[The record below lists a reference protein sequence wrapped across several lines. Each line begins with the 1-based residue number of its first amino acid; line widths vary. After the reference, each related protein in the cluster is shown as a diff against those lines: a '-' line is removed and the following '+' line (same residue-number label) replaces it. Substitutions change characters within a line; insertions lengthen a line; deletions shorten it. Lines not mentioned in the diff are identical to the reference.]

1 MAQYKVQAP
10 DGKVITLEGPEGA
23 SQDEIIAKAQE
34 LYQVAPQQ
42 TAPAEQP
49 PGVLEQMFGAG
60 SPIAR
65 FAKGAIVDPVLG
77 FNQLV
82 GETGILGERVKQEAR
97 GNIRQVEQAVQ
108 EGRQRLGSEG
118 FDPYQLAGAVVSPI
132 NRLAPTSAASSALG
146 RVGQGAA
153 TGALFGGLQPV
164 TDVDNYIEEKIK
176 QIGIGTAFG
185 GLLSGGIES
194 TAKVSKVLKD
204 VFQPVT
210 QEGRTKALREYI
222 TKLTGDKKDE
232 IVQALRQSDEL
243 VTGARPTAAEAVADI
258 PEATALAAYQQNLAT
273 APARGIS
280 AQFAGRE
287 AEQEAARLA
296 ALRSVGGDEAA
307 LAAAQAQRNAT
318 TAPLREDALAQANI
332 AGQLMPRLEDEIAA
346 RFASKGKALQ
356 VGGRLETE
364 ASQQQQLA
372 RNFFP
377 VPGFPRVSPELSQNF
392 DRVLGNIE
400 GAVTS
405 KNVAAQRQAE
415 ANFKKLQ
422 LESIAQNGFYPL
434 RTTPIIEKIDSVLTT
449 PGIRASDLAQQTLSA
464 VREKLAG
471 LSNERGVIDS
481 RDLYTVR
488 KEIGNTIKSLS
499 RETGNFDD
507 KLVSRLDTNIKSYID
522 NAIESAG
529 GTDWKKYLQ
538 TYEQASKKINQMEIG
553 QALEQKLQTSLGD
566 KQRAGVFATAVENAA
581 QTIKKSTGQARFK
594 KLDEVLEP
602 KQIATINRVLADVQ
616 RKAKAEA
623 LATKSRVAGAE
634 TAELPNLLNRAA
646 LLTNTVLKAIK
657 KDATEDINKMAAE
670 MMLDPRKLV
679 AFIEGVPAKQADTVV
694 TAFMSRLSDDVRE
707 AFRQTVTTQGLVRG
721 GTEALTT
728 QEEM

>member
-1 MAQYKVQAP
+1 MAQYKVKAP
-10 DGKVITLEGPEGA
+10 DGNVITLEGPEGA

-34 LYQVAPQQ
+34 LYKAAPQQ
-42 TAPAEQP
+42 PAPAQSQQP
-49 PGVLEQMFGAG
+49 VGVLEQMFGAG

-108 EGRQRLGSEG
+108 EGRRRIGSEG

-132 NRLAPTSAASSALG
+132 NRLTPTAAAPTALG

-164 TDVDNYIEEKIK
+164 TDVDNYIEEKMK

-194 TAKVSKVLKD
+194 ASKVSKVLKD

-210 QEGRTKALREYI
+210 QEGRTVALREYI
-222 TKLTGDKKDE
+222 SKLTGDKKQE

-273 APARGIS
+273 SPARGIS
-280 AQFAGRE
+280 ARFAGRE
-287 AEQEAARLA
+287 AEQEAARIA
-296 ALRSVGGDEAA
+296 ALRSVGGDEAS
-307 LAAAQAQRNAT
+307 LAAAQAQRTAS
-318 TAPLREDALAQANI
+318 TAPLREEALAQSNI
-332 AGQLMPRLEDEIAA
+332 AGQMMPRLEDEIAS
-346 RFASKGKALQ
+346 RFASKGRALQ

-364 ASQQQQLA
+364 AAQQQQ
-372 RNFFP
+372 F
-377 VPGFPRVSPELSQNF
+377 QNF
-392 DRVLGNIE
+392 DRVLGNLE
-400 GAVTS
+400 GAATA

-415 ANFKKLQ
+415 ASFKKLQ

-434 RTTPIIEKIDSVLTT
+434 RTSPIIEKIDSVLTT
-449 PGIRASDLAQQTLSA
+449 PGIRASDLAQQTLSS

-471 LSNERGVIDS
+471 LSDTRGVIDS

-488 KEIGNTIKSLS
+488 KEIGNTIKTLS

-507 KLVSRLDTNIKSYID
+507 KLVARLDTNLKSYID

-538 TYEQASKKINQMEIG
+538 TYEQASTKINQMEIG

-594 KLDEVLEP
+594 KLEDVLEP
-602 KQIATINRVLADVQ
+602 KQIAIVNRVLADVQ

-623 LATKSRVAGAE
+623 LATKSRVIGAE
-634 TAELPNLLNRAA
+634 TTELPNLLNRAA
-646 LLTNTVLKAIK
+646 LLTNTVLKAVK
-657 KDATEDINKMAAE
+657 KDATEEINKMAAE
-670 MMLDPRKLV
+670 MMLDPRKLA
-679 AFIEGVPAKQADTVV
+679 AFIEGVPAKQSETIV
-694 TAFMSRLSDDVRE
+694 TAFMSRLTDDMRE
-707 AFRQTVTTQGLVRG
+707 AFRQAVTTQGLVRG

-728 QEEM
+728 PEEM

>member
-1 MAQYKVQAP
+1 MATYSEVMEALRAADAAGNTEDAQRLAQ
-10 DGKVITLEGPEGA
+10 
-23 SQDEIIAKAQE
+23 IAQSLGSSKQ
-34 LYQVAPQQ
+34 
-42 TAPAEQP
+42 EQP
-49 PGVLEQMFGAG
+49 VGTLEQMFGAG

-108 EGRQRLGSEG
+108 EGRRRIGSEG

-132 NRLAPTSAASSALG
+132 NRLAPTAASPTALG

-194 TAKVSKVLKD
+194 TTKVSKVLKD

-210 QEGRTKALREYI
+210 EAGRTKALREYI
-222 TKLTGDKKDE
+222 NKLTGDKKQE

-287 AEQEAARLA
+287 AEQEAARIA
-296 ALRSVGGDEAA
+296 ALRTVGGDEAA
-307 LAAAQAQRNAT
+307 LAAAQAQRTAV
-318 TAPLREDALAQANI
+318 TAPMREDALGQANI
-332 AGQLMPRLEDEIAA
+332 AGQLVPRLEDEIASK
-346 RFASKGKALQ
+346 FVSKGKALQ
-356 VGGRLETE
+356 VAGQLDTQ
-364 ASQQQQLA
+364 AAQQQQRA
-372 RNFFP
+372 
-377 VPGFPRVSPELSQNF
+377 F
-392 DRVLGNIE
+392 DTVLGNIE
-400 GAVTS
+400 GAVTA
-405 KNVAAQRQAE
+405 KNIAAQRQAE
-415 ANFKKLQ
+415 GNFKKLQ

-434 RTTPIIEKIDSVLTT
+434 RTSPIIEKIDSVLTT
-449 PGIRASDLAQQTLSA
+449 PGIRASDLAQQTLSS
-464 VREKLAG
+464 VRDKLAG
-471 LSNERGVIDS
+471 LSDTRGVIDS

-488 KEIGNTIKSLS
+488 KEIGNTIKTLS

-507 KLVSRLDTNIKSYID
+507 KLVARLDTNLKSYID

-594 KLDEVLEP
+594 KLEDVLEP
-602 KQIATINRVLADVQ
+602 KQINTINRVLADVQ

-623 LATKSRVAGAE
+623 LATKSRVIGAE

-646 LLTNTVLKAIK
+646 LLTNTVLKAVK

-670 MMLDPRKLV
+670 MMLDPRKLA
-679 AFIEGVPAKQADTVV
+679 AFIEGVPAKQSETIV
-694 TAFMSRLSDDVRE
+694 TAFMSRLTDDMRE
-707 AFRQTVTTQGLVRG
+707 AFRQAVTTQGLIRG

-728 QEEM
+728 LEEM

>member
-1 MAQYKVQAP
+1 MATYSEVMEALRAADAAGNTADAQRLAQ
-10 DGKVITLEGPEGA
+10 
-23 SQDEIIAKAQE
+23 IAQSMSSSKQ
-34 LYQVAPQQ
+34 
-42 TAPAEQP
+42 EQP
-49 PGVLEQMFGAG
+49 VGTLEQMFGAG

-108 EGRQRLGSEG
+108 EGRRRIGSEG

-132 NRLAPTSAASSALG
+132 NRLTPTAAAPTALG

-164 TDVDNYIEEKIK
+164 TDVDNYIEEKMQ
-176 QIGIGTAFG
+176 QIGIGAAFG

-194 TAKVSKVLKD
+194 ASKVSKVLKD

-210 QEGRTKALREYI
+210 EAGRTKALREYI
-222 TKLTGDKKDE
+222 NKLTGDKKQE

-273 APARGIS
+273 SPARGIS
-280 AQFAGRE
+280 ARFAGRE
-287 AEQEAARLA
+287 AEQEAARVA

-307 LAAAQAQRNAT
+307 LAAAQAQRTAAT
-318 TAPLREDALAQANI
+318 TPLREEALAQSNI
-332 AGQLMPRLEDEIAA
+332 AGQMMPRLEDEIAS
-346 RFASKGKALQ
+346 RFASKGRALQ

-364 ASQQQQLA
+364 AAQQQQL
-372 RNFFP
+372 
-377 VPGFPRVSPELSQNF
+377 QNF

-400 GAVTS
+400 GAATA

-415 ANFKKLQ
+415 ASFKKMQ

-434 RTTPIIEKIDSVLTT
+434 RTSPIIEKIDSVLTT
-449 PGIRASDLAQQTLSA
+449 PGIRASDLAQQSLST

-471 LSNERGVIDS
+471 LSDARGVIDS

-488 KEIGNTIKSLS
+488 KEIGNTIKTLS

-507 KLVSRLDTNIKSYID
+507 KLVARLDTNLKSYID

-594 KLDEVLEP
+594 KLEDVLEP
-602 KQIATINRVLADVQ
+602 KQIAVVNRVLADVQ

-623 LATKSRVAGAE
+623 LATKSRVIGAE

-646 LLTNTVLKAIK
+646 LLTNTVLKAVK

-670 MMLDPRKLV
+670 MMLDPRKLA
-679 AFIEGVPAKQADTVV
+679 AFIEGVPAKQSETIV
-694 TAFMSRLSDDVRE
+694 TAFMSRLTDDMRE
-707 AFRQTVTTQGLVRG
+707 AFRQAVTTQGLIRG

-728 QEEM
+728 PEEM

>member
-1 MAQYKVQAP
+1 MATYSEVMEALRAADAAGNTADAQRLAQ
-10 DGKVITLEGPEGA
+10 
-23 SQDEIIAKAQE
+23 IAQSMSSSKQ
-34 LYQVAPQQ
+34 
-42 TAPAEQP
+42 EQP
-49 PGVLEQMFGAG
+49 VGTLEQMFGAG

-65 FAKGAIVDPVLG
+65 FAKGAIVDPILG

-108 EGRQRLGSEG
+108 EGRRRVGSEG

-132 NRLAPTSAASSALG
+132 NLLTPAAAAPTALG

-210 QEGRTKALREYI
+210 EAGRTKALREYI
-222 TKLTGDKKDE
+222 NKLTGDKKQE

-243 VTGARPTAAEAVADI
+243 VTGARPTVAEAVSDI

-280 AQFAGRE
+280 ARFAARE
-287 AEQEAARLA
+287 AEQEAARIA

-307 LAAAQAQRNAT
+307 LAAAQAQRAAIT
-318 TAPLREDALAQANI
+318 TPMREEALGQANI
-332 AGQLMPRLEDEIAA
+332 AGQLVPRLEDEIASK
-346 RFASKGKALQ
+346 FASKGRALQ

-364 ASQQQQLA
+364 AAQQQQL
-372 RNFFP
+372 
-377 VPGFPRVSPELSQNF
+377 QNF
-392 DRVLGNIE
+392 NRVLGNIE
-400 GAVTS
+400 GAVTA

-415 ANFKKLQ
+415 ASFKKLQ

-434 RTTPIIEKIDSVLTT
+434 RTAPIIEKIDSVLTT
-449 PGIRASDLAQQTLSA
+449 PGIRASDLAQQSLST

-471 LSNERGVIDS
+471 LSDARGVIDS

-488 KEIGNTIKSLS
+488 KEIGNTIKTLS

-507 KLVSRLDTNIKSYID
+507 KLVARLDTNLKSYID

-594 KLDEVLEP
+594 KLEDVLEP
-602 KQIATINRVLADVQ
+602 KQIAVVNRVLADVQ

-623 LATKSRVAGAE
+623 LATKSRVIGAE

-646 LLTNTVLKAIK
+646 LLTNTVLKAVK

-670 MMLDPRKLV
+670 MMLDPRKLA
-679 AFIEGVPAKQADTVV
+679 AFIDGVPAKQADTIV
-694 TAFMSRLSDDVRE
+694 TAFMSRLTDDMRE
-707 AFRQTVTTQGLVRG
+707 AFRQAVTTQGLIRG

-728 QEEM
+728 SEEM

>member
-1 MAQYKVQAP
+1 MATYSEVMEALRAADAAGNTEDAQRLAQ
-10 DGKVITLEGPEGA
+10 
-23 SQDEIIAKAQE
+23 IAQSLSSTKQ
-34 LYQVAPQQ
+34 
-42 TAPAEQP
+42 EQP
-49 PGVLEQMFGAG
+49 VGTLEQMFGAG

-65 FAKGAIVDPVLG
+65 FAKGAIVDPILG

-97 GNIRQVEQAVQ
+97 GNIKQVEQAVQ
-108 EGRQRLGSEG
+108 EGRRRVGSEG

-132 NRLAPTSAASSALG
+132 NKLAPTAAAPTALG

-210 QEGRTKALREYI
+210 EAGRTKALRQYI
-222 TKLTGDKKDE
+222 DKLTGDKKQE

-243 VTGARPTAAEAVADI
+243 VTGARPTVAEAVSDI

-273 APARGIS
+273 SPARGIS
-280 AQFAGRE
+280 ARFSARE
-287 AEQEAARLA
+287 AEQEAARIA
-296 ALRSVGGDEAA
+296 ALRTVGGDEAA
-307 LAAAQAQRNAT
+307 LAAAQAQRAAVT
-318 TAPLREDALAQANI
+318 TPMREDALGQANI
-332 AGQLMPRLEDEIAA
+332 AGQLVPKLEDEIAA
-346 RFASKGKALQ
+346 KFASKGKALQ
-356 VGGRLETE
+356 VAGQLDTQ
-364 ASQQQQLA
+364 AAQQQQRA
-372 RNFFP
+372 
-377 VPGFPRVSPELSQNF
+377 F
-392 DRVLGNIE
+392 DTVLGNIE
-400 GAVTS
+400 GAALA
-405 KNVAAQRQAE
+405 KNTAAQRQAE
-415 ANFKKLQ
+415 ASFKKLQ
-422 LESIAQNGFYPL
+422 LDSIAQNGFYPL
-434 RTTPIIEKIDSVLTT
+434 RTSPIIEKIDSVLTT
-449 PGIRASDLAQQTLSA
+449 PGIRASDLAQQSLSA

-471 LSNERGVIDS
+471 LSDARGVIDS

-488 KEIGNTIKSLS
+488 KELGNTIKTLS

-507 KLVSRLDTNIKSYID
+507 KLVARLDTNLKSYID

-529 GTDWKKYLQ
+529 GTDWKKYLK
-538 TYEQASKKINQMEIG
+538 TYEQASNKINQMEIG

-594 KLDEVLEP
+594 KLEDVLEP
-602 KQIATINRVLADVQ
+602 KQISTINRVLADVQ

-623 LATKSRVAGAE
+623 LATKSRVIGAE

-646 LLTNTVLKAIK
+646 LLTNTVLKAVK

-670 MMLDPRKLV
+670 MMLDPRKLA

-694 TAFMSRLSDDVRE
+694 TAFMSRLTDDMRE
-707 AFRQTVTTQGLVRG
+707 AFRQAVTTQGIVRG

-728 QEEM
+728 SEEQ

>member
-1 MAQYKVQAP
+1 MATYSEVMQALRAA
-10 DGKVITLEGPEGA
+10 DAAGNTEDAQRLA
-23 SQDEIIAKAQE
+23 QIAQSMSSTKQ
-34 LYQVAPQQ
+34 
-42 TAPAEQP
+42 EQP
-49 PGVLEQMFGAG
+49 VGTLEQMFGVG

-65 FAKGAIVDPVLG
+65 FAKGAIVDPILG

-108 EGRQRLGSEG
+108 EGRRRIGSEG

-132 NRLAPTSAASSALG
+132 NRLTPTAAAPTALG

-164 TDVDNYIEEKIK
+164 TDVDNYIEEKMK

-194 TAKVSKVLKD
+194 ASKVSKVLKD

-210 QEGRTKALREYI
+210 QEGRTTALREYI

-273 APARGIS
+273 APVRGIS
-280 AQFAGRE
+280 ARFAGRE
-287 AEQEAARLA
+287 AEQEAARIA
-296 ALRSVGGDEAA
+296 ALRTVGGDEAA
-307 LAAAQAQRNAT
+307 LTAAQTQRTAV
-318 TAPLREDALAQANI
+318 TAPMREDALGQANI
-332 AGQLMPRLEDEIAA
+332 AGQLVPRLEDEIASK
-346 RFASKGKALQ
+346 FVSKGKALQ
-356 VGGRLETE
+356 VAGQLDTQ
-364 ASQQQQLA
+364 AAQQQQRA
-372 RNFFP
+372 
-377 VPGFPRVSPELSQNF
+377 F
-392 DRVLGNIE
+392 DTVLGNIE
-400 GAVTS
+400 GAVTA
-405 KNVAAQRQAE
+405 KNIAAQRQAE
-415 ANFKKLQ
+415 GNFKKLQ

-434 RTTPIIEKIDSVLTT
+434 RTSPIIEKIDSVLTT
-449 PGIRASDLAQQTLSA
+449 PGIRASDLAQQTLSS

-471 LSNERGVIDS
+471 LSDTRGVIDS

-488 KEIGNTIKSLS
+488 KEIGNTIKTLS

-507 KLVSRLDTNIKSYID
+507 KLVARLDTNLKSYID

-538 TYEQASKKINQMEIG
+538 TYEQASTKINQMEIG

-594 KLDEVLEP
+594 KLEDVLEP
-602 KQIATINRVLADVQ
+602 KQIAIVNRVLADVQ

-623 LATKSRVAGAE
+623 LATKSRVIGAE

-646 LLTNTVLKAIK
+646 LLTNTVLKAVK
-657 KDATEDINKMAAE
+657 KDATEEINKMAAE
-670 MMLDPRKLV
+670 MMLDPRKLA
-679 AFIEGVPAKQADTVV
+679 AFIEGVPAKQSETIV
-694 TAFMSRLSDDVRE
+694 TAFMSRLTDDMRE
-707 AFRQTVTTQGLVRG
+707 AFRQAVTTQGLIRG

-728 QEEM
+728 PEEM

>member
-1 MAQYKVQAP
+1 MAQYKVKAP

-34 LYQVAPQQ
+34 LYQAAPQQ
-42 TAPAEQP
+42 STPAQSQQP
-49 PGVLEQMFGAG
+49 VGTLEQMFGAG

-65 FAKGAIVDPVLG
+65 FAKGAIVDPILG

-108 EGRQRLGSEG
+108 EGRSRIGSEG

-132 NRLAPTSAASSALG
+132 NLLTPTAVAPTALG

-164 TDVDNYIEEKIK
+164 TDVDNYIEEKMK
-176 QIGIGTAFG
+176 QIGIGAAFG

-194 TAKVSKVLKD
+194 ASKVSKVLKD

-210 QEGRTKALREYI
+210 QEGRTTALREYI

-232 IVQALRQSDEL
+232 IVKALRQSDEL
-243 VTGARPTAAEAVADI
+243 VSGARPTAAEAVADI

-280 AQFAGRE
+280 ARFAGRE

-296 ALRSVGGDEAA
+296 ALRTVGGDEAA
-307 LAAAQAQRNAT
+307 LTAAQAQRTAV
-318 TAPLREDALAQANI
+318 TAPMREEALGQANI
-332 AGQLMPRLEDEIAA
+332 AGQLVPRLEDEIASK
-346 RFASKGKALQ
+346 FVSKGKALQ
-356 VGGRLETE
+356 VAGQLDTQ
-364 ASQQQQLA
+364 AAQQQQRA
-372 RNFFP
+372 
-377 VPGFPRVSPELSQNF
+377 F
-392 DRVLGNIE
+392 DTVLGNIE
-400 GAVTS
+400 GAVTA
-405 KNVAAQRQAE
+405 KNIAAQRQAE

-422 LESIAQNGFYPL
+422 LDSIAQNGFYPL

-449 PGIRASDLAQQTLSA
+449 PGIRASDLAQQSLSS

-471 LSNERGVIDS
+471 LSDARGVIDS

-488 KEIGNTIKSLS
+488 KELGNTIKTLS

-507 KLVSRLDTNIKSYID
+507 KLVSRLDTNLKSYID

-594 KLDEVLEP
+594 KLEDVLEP
-602 KQIATINRVLADVQ
+602 KQIAIVNRVLADVQ

-623 LATKSRVAGAE
+623 LATKSRVIGAE

-646 LLTNTVLKAIK
+646 LLTNTVLKAVK

-670 MMLDPRKLV
+670 MMLDPRKLA
-679 AFIEGVPAKQADTVV
+679 AFIEGVPAKQSETIV
-694 TAFMSRLSDDVRE
+694 TAFMSRLTDDMRE
-707 AFRQTVTTQGLVRG
+707 AFRQAVTTQGLVRG

>member
-1 MAQYKVQAP
+1 MATYEQVMQALRAA
-10 DGKVITLEGPEGA
+10 DAAGNTEDAQRLA
-23 SQDEIIAKAQE
+23 QIAQSLTAQPK
-34 LYQVAPQQ
+34 QPAAQQ
-42 TAPAEQP
+42 EQA

-108 EGRQRLGSEG
+108 EGRRRVGSEG

-132 NRLAPTSAASSALG
+132 NRLAPTAAAPTALG

-194 TAKVSKVLKD
+194 ASKVSKVLKD

-222 TKLTGDKKDE
+222 KKLTGDKKDE
-232 IVQALRQSDEL
+232 IVKALRQSDEL
-243 VTGARPTAAEAVADI
+243 VTGARPTAAEAIADI

-273 APARGIS
+273 SPARGIS
-280 AQFAGRE
+280 ARFAGRE
-287 AEQEAARLA
+287 AEQEAARIA
-296 ALRSVGGDEAA
+296 ALRTVGGDEAA
-307 LAAAQAQRNAT
+307 LAAAQAQRTAV
-318 TAPLREDALAQANI
+318 TAPMREDALGQANI
-332 AGQLMPRLEDEIAA
+332 AGQLVPRLEDEIASK
-346 RFASKGKALQ
+346 FASKGKALQ
-356 VGGRLETE
+356 VAGQLDTQ
-364 ASQQQQLA
+364 AAQQQQRA
-372 RNFFP
+372 FNT
-377 VPGFPRVSPELSQNF
+377 
-392 DRVLGNIE
+392 VLGNIE
-400 GAVTS
+400 GAVTA
-405 KNVAAQRQAE
+405 KNIAAQRQAE
-415 ANFKKLQ
+415 GNFKKLQ

-434 RTTPIIEKIDSVLTT
+434 RTSPIIEKIDSVLTT

-464 VREKLAG
+464 VRDKLAG
-471 LSNERGVIDS
+471 LSDTRGVIDS

-488 KEIGNTIKSLS
+488 KEIGNTIKTLS

-507 KLVSRLDTNIKSYID
+507 KLVARLDTNLKSYID

-566 KQRAGVFATAVENAA
+566 KQRAGVFATAVESAA

-594 KLDEVLEP
+594 KLEDVLEP
-602 KQIATINRVLADVQ
+602 KQISIINRVLADVQ

-623 LATKSRVAGAE
+623 LATKSRVVGAE

-646 LLTNTVLKAIK
+646 LITNTVLKAVK
-657 KDATEDINKMAAE
+657 KDATEEINKMAAE
-670 MMLDPRKLV
+670 MMLDPRKLA
-679 AFIEGVPAKQADTVV
+679 AFIEGVPAKQSETVV
-694 TAFMSRLSDDVRE
+694 TAFMSRLTDDMRE
-707 AFRQTVTTQGLVRG
+707 AFRQAVTTQGLVRG
-721 GTEALTT
+721 GTEALTNP
-728 QEEM
+728 EEM

>member
-1 MAQYKVQAP
+1 MATYSEVMQALRAA
-10 DGKVITLEGPEGA
+10 DAAGNTEDAQRLA
-23 SQDEIIAKAQE
+23 QIAQSMGSAKQ
-34 LYQVAPQQ
+34 
-42 TAPAEQP
+42 EQP
-49 PGVLEQMFGAG
+49 VGTLEQMFGAG

-65 FAKGAIVDPVLG
+65 FAKGAIVDPILG

-97 GNIRQVEQAVQ
+97 GNIRQYEKMTQ
-108 EGRQRLGSEG
+108 EGRQRVGSEG
-118 FDPYQLAGAVVSPI
+118 FDPYQLAGAVVSPV
-132 NRLAPTSAASSALG
+132 NKLVPAAAAPTALG
-146 RVGQGAA
+146 RVGQGAT

-210 QEGRTKALREYI
+210 EAGRTKALREYI
-222 TKLTGDKKDE
+222 NKLTGDKKQE

-243 VTGARPTAAEAVADI
+243 VAGARPTVAEAVSDI

-280 AQFAGRE
+280 ARFSARE

-296 ALRSVGGDEAA
+296 ALRTVGGDEAA
-307 LAAAQAQRNAT
+307 LAAAQAQRTAV
-318 TAPLREDALAQANI
+318 TAPMREEALGQANI
-332 AGQLMPRLEDEIAA
+332 AGQLVPRLEDEIASK
-346 RFASKGKALQ
+346 FASKGKALRT
-356 VGGRLETE
+356 GGVLETE
-364 ASQQQQLA
+364 AAQQQQLA

-377 VPGFPRVSPELSQNF
+377 VPGYPRVSPELSDNF

-405 KNVAAQRQAE
+405 KNIAAQRQAE

-422 LESIAQNGFYPL
+422 LDSIAQNGFYPL
-434 RTTPIIEKIDSVLTT
+434 RTSPIIEKIDSVLTT
-449 PGIRASDLAQQTLSA
+449 PGIRASDLAQQSLSA
-464 VREKLAG
+464 VREKLAS
-471 LSNERGVIDS
+471 LSDARGVIDS

-488 KEIGNTIKSLS
+488 KELGNTIKTLS

-507 KLVSRLDTNIKSYID
+507 KLVARLDTNLKSYID

-529 GTDWKKYLQ
+529 GTDWKKYLR
-538 TYEQASKKINQMEIG
+538 TYEQASTKINQMEIG

-594 KLDEVLEP
+594 KLEDVLEP
-602 KQIATINRVLADVQ
+602 AQMSIINRVLADVQ

-623 LATKSRVAGAE
+623 LATKSRVIGAE

-646 LLTNTVLKAIK
+646 LLTNTVLKAVK

-670 MMLDPRKLV
+670 MMLDPRKLA
-679 AFIEGVPAKQADTVV
+679 AFIEGVPAKQADTIV
-694 TAFMSRLSDDVRE
+694 TAFMSRLTDDMRE
-707 AFRQTVTTQGLVRG
+707 AFRQAVTTQGLVRG

-728 QEEM
+728 PEEM

>member
-1 MAQYKVQAP
+1 MATYSEVMQALRAA
-10 DGKVITLEGPEGA
+10 DAAGNTADAQRLA
-23 SQDEIIAKAQE
+23 RIAQS
-34 LYQVAPQQ
+34 LSTQQ
-42 TAPAEQP
+42 QAAPAQSQEP
-49 PGVLEQMFGAG
+49 VGVLEQMFGAG

-65 FAKGAIVDPVLG
+65 VAKGAIVDPVLG

-97 GNIRQVEQAVQ
+97 GNVRQVEQAVQ
-108 EGRQRLGSEG
+108 EGRRRIGSEG

-132 NRLAPTSAASSALG
+132 NRLTPTATAPTALG

-164 TDVDNYIEEKIK
+164 TNVDNYIEEKMQ
-176 QIGIGTAFG
+176 QIGIGAAFG

-194 TAKVSKVLKD
+194 ASKVSKVLKD

-222 TKLTGDKKDE
+222 SKLTGDKKDE

-273 APARGIS
+273 SPARGIS
-280 AQFAGRE
+280 ARFAGRE
-287 AEQEAARLA
+287 AEQEAARVA
-296 ALRSVGGDEAA
+296 ALRSVGGDEAS
-307 LAAAQAQRNAT
+307 LLAAQAQRTAA
-318 TAPLREDALAQANI
+318 TAPLREEALTQSNI
-332 AGQLMPRLEDEIAA
+332 AGQMIPRLEDEIAS
-346 RFASKGKALQ
+346 RFASKGRALQ

-377 VPGFPRVSPELSQNF
+377 VSGFPRVSPELSQNF

-405 KNVAAQRQAE
+405 KNIAAQRQAE
-415 ANFKKLQ
+415 ASFKKLQ
-422 LESIAQNGFYPL
+422 LDSIAQSGFYPL
-434 RTTPIIEKIDSVLTT
+434 RTAPIIDKIDSVLTT

-464 VREKLAG
+464 VRQKLAG
-471 LSNERGVIDS
+471 LSDTRGVIDS

-488 KEIGNTIKSLS
+488 KEIGNTIKTLS

-507 KLVSRLDTNIKSYID
+507 KLVARLDTNLKSYID

-529 GTDWKKYLQ
+529 GTDWKRYLQ

-581 QTIKKSTGQARFK
+581 QTIKRSTGQARFK

-602 KQIATINRVLADVQ
+602 KQIATVNRVLADVQ

-623 LATKSRVAGAE
+623 LATKSRVVGAE

-646 LLTNTVLKAIK
+646 LLTNTVLKAVK
-657 KDATEDINKMAAE
+657 KDATEEINKMAAE
-670 MMLDPRKLV
+670 MMLDPRKLA
-679 AFIEGVPAKQADTVV
+679 AFIEGVPAKQAETVV

-707 AFRQTVTTQGLVRG
+707 AFRQTVNTQGLIRG
-721 GTEALTT
+721 GTEAITAP
-728 QEEM
+728 EEM

>member
-1 MAQYKVQAP
+1 LVYRSVRNKMAQYKVKAP
-10 DGKVITLEGPEGA
+10 DGKVITLEGPAGA
-23 SQDEIIAKAQE
+23 SQEEIIAKAQE

-42 TAPAEQP
+42 TAAAEQP

-82 GETGILGERVKQEAR
+82 GETGVLGERVKQEAR

-108 EGRQRLGSEG
+108 EGRRRIGSEG

-132 NRLAPTSAASSALG
+132 NRLTPTAAAPTALG

-164 TDVDNYIEEKIK
+164 TDVDNYIEEKMQ
-176 QIGIGTAFG
+176 QIGIGAAFG

-194 TAKVSKVLKD
+194 ASKVSKVLKD

-222 TKLTGDKKDE
+222 NKLTGDKKDE

-280 AQFAGRE
+280 ARFAGRE
-287 AEQEAARLA
+287 AEQEAARIA
-296 ALRSVGGDEAA
+296 ALRTVGGDEAA
-307 LAAAQAQRNAT
+307 LAAAQAQRTAV
-318 TAPLREDALAQANI
+318 TAPMREEALAQSNI
-332 AGQLMPRLEDEIAA
+332 AGQMMPRLEDEIAS
-346 RFASKGKALQ
+346 RFASKGRALQ

-364 ASQQQQLA
+364 AAQQQQL
-372 RNFFP
+372 
-377 VPGFPRVSPELSQNF
+377 QNF
-392 DRVLGNIE
+392 DRVLGNLE
-400 GAVTS
+400 GAATA
-405 KNVAAQRQAE
+405 KNVATQRQAE
-415 ANFKKLQ
+415 ASFKKLQ

-434 RTTPIIEKIDSVLTT
+434 RTSPIIEKIDSVLTT
-449 PGIRASDLAQQTLSA
+449 PGIRASDLAQQTLSS

-471 LSNERGVIDS
+471 LSDTRGVIDS

-488 KEIGNTIKSLS
+488 KEIGNTIKTLS

-507 KLVSRLDTNIKSYID
+507 KLVARLDTNLKSYID

-529 GTDWKKYLQ
+529 GTDWKKYLK
-538 TYEQASKKINQMEIG
+538 TYEQASTKINQMEIG

-594 KLDEVLEP
+594 KLEDVLEP
-602 KQIATINRVLADVQ
+602 KQIAIVNRVLADVQ

-623 LATKSRVAGAE
+623 LATKSRVIGAE

-646 LLTNTVLKAIK
+646 LLTNTVLKAVK
-657 KDATEDINKMAAE
+657 KDATEEINKMAAE
-670 MMLDPRKLV
+670 MMLDPRKLA
-679 AFIEGVPAKQADTVV
+679 AFIEGVPAKQSETIV
-694 TAFMSRLSDDVRE
+694 TAFMSRLTDDMRE
-707 AFRQTVTTQGLVRG
+707 AFRQAVTTQGLIRG

-728 QEEM
+728 PEEM

>member
-1 MAQYKVQAP
+1 MAQYKVKAP
-10 DGKVITLEGPEGA
+10 DGKVITLEGPAGA
-23 SQDEIIAKAQE
+23 SQEEIIAKAQE

-42 TAPAEQP
+42 TAAAEQP

-82 GETGILGERVKQEAR
+82 GETGVLGERVKQEAR

-108 EGRQRLGSEG
+108 EGRRRIGSEG

-132 NRLAPTSAASSALG
+132 NRLTPTAAAPTALG

-164 TDVDNYIEEKIK
+164 TDVDNYIEEKMQ
-176 QIGIGTAFG
+176 QIGIGAAFG

-194 TAKVSKVLKD
+194 ASKVSKVLKD

-222 TKLTGDKKDE
+222 NKLTGDKKDE

-280 AQFAGRE
+280 ARFAGRE
-287 AEQEAARLA
+287 AEQEAARIA
-296 ALRSVGGDEAA
+296 ALRTVGGDEAA
-307 LAAAQAQRNAT
+307 LAAAQAQRTAV
-318 TAPLREDALAQANI
+318 TAPMREEALAQSNI
-332 AGQLMPRLEDEIAA
+332 AGQMMPRLEDEIAS
-346 RFASKGKALQ
+346 RFASKGRALQ

-364 ASQQQQLA
+364 AAQQQQL
-372 RNFFP
+372 
-377 VPGFPRVSPELSQNF
+377 QNF
-392 DRVLGNIE
+392 DRVLGNLE
-400 GAVTS
+400 GAATA
-405 KNVAAQRQAE
+405 KNVATQRQAE
-415 ANFKKLQ
+415 ASFKKLQ

-434 RTTPIIEKIDSVLTT
+434 RTSPIIEKIDSVLTT
-449 PGIRASDLAQQTLSA
+449 PGIRASDLAQQTLSS

-471 LSNERGVIDS
+471 LSDTRGVIDS

-488 KEIGNTIKSLS
+488 KEIGNTIKTLS

-507 KLVSRLDTNIKSYID
+507 KLVARLDTNLKSYID

-529 GTDWKKYLQ
+529 GTDWKKYLK
-538 TYEQASKKINQMEIG
+538 TYEQASTKINQMEIG

-594 KLDEVLEP
+594 KLEDVLEP
-602 KQIATINRVLADVQ
+602 KQIAIVNRVLADVQ

-623 LATKSRVAGAE
+623 LATKSRVIGAE

-646 LLTNTVLKAIK
+646 LLTNTVLKAVK
-657 KDATEDINKMAAE
+657 KDATEEINKMAAE
-670 MMLDPRKLV
+670 MMLDPRKLA
-679 AFIEGVPAKQADTVV
+679 AFIEGVPAKQSETIV
-694 TAFMSRLSDDVRE
+694 TAFMSRLTDDMRE
-707 AFRQTVTTQGLVRG
+707 AFRQAVTTQGLIRG

-728 QEEM
+728 PEEM

>member
-1 MAQYKVQAP
+1 MATYSEVMEALRAADAAGNTADAQRLAQ
-10 DGKVITLEGPEGA
+10 
-23 SQDEIIAKAQE
+23 IAQSMSSSKQ
-34 LYQVAPQQ
+34 
-42 TAPAEQP
+42 EQP
-49 PGVLEQMFGAG
+49 VGTLEQMFGAG

-108 EGRQRLGSEG
+108 EGRRRIGSEG

-132 NRLAPTSAASSALG
+132 NRLTPTAAAPTALG

-164 TDVDNYIEEKIK
+164 TDVDNYIEEKMQ
-176 QIGIGTAFG
+176 QIGIGAAFG

-194 TAKVSKVLKD
+194 ASKVSKVLKD

-222 TKLTGDKKDE
+222 NKLTGDKKDE

-280 AQFAGRE
+280 ARFAGRE
-287 AEQEAARLA
+287 AEQEAARIA
-296 ALRSVGGDEAA
+296 ALRTVGGDEAA
-307 LAAAQAQRNAT
+307 LAAAQAQRTAV
-318 TAPLREDALAQANI
+318 TAPMREEALAQSNI
-332 AGQLMPRLEDEIAA
+332 AGQMMPRLEDEIAS
-346 RFASKGKALQ
+346 RFASKGRALQ

-364 ASQQQQLA
+364 AAQQQQL
-372 RNFFP
+372 
-377 VPGFPRVSPELSQNF
+377 QNF
-392 DRVLGNIE
+392 DRVLGNLE
-400 GAVTS
+400 GAATA

-415 ANFKKLQ
+415 ASFKKLQ

-434 RTTPIIEKIDSVLTT
+434 RTSPIIEKIDSVLTT
-449 PGIRASDLAQQTLSA
+449 PGIRASDLAQQTLSS

-471 LSNERGVIDS
+471 LSDTRGVIDS

-488 KEIGNTIKSLS
+488 KEIGNTIKTLS

-507 KLVSRLDTNIKSYID
+507 KLVARLDTNLKSYID

-529 GTDWKKYLQ
+529 GTDWKKYLK
-538 TYEQASKKINQMEIG
+538 TYEQASTKINQMEIG

-594 KLDEVLEP
+594 KLEDVLEP
-602 KQIATINRVLADVQ
+602 KQIAIVNRVLADVQ

-623 LATKSRVAGAE
+623 LATKSRVIGAE

-646 LLTNTVLKAIK
+646 LLTNTVLKAVK
-657 KDATEDINKMAAE
+657 KDATEEINKMAAE
-670 MMLDPRKLV
+670 MMLDPRKLA
-679 AFIEGVPAKQADTVV
+679 AFIEGVPAKQSETIV
-694 TAFMSRLSDDVRE
+694 TAFMSRLTDDVRE
-707 AFRQTVTTQGLVRG
+707 AFRQAVTTQGLIRG

-728 QEEM
+728 PEEM

>member
-1 MAQYKVQAP
+1 MATYSEVMQALRAA
-10 DGKVITLEGPEGA
+10 DAAGNTEDAQRLA
-23 SQDEIIAKAQE
+23 QIAQSMGSTKQ
-34 LYQVAPQQ
+34 
-42 TAPAEQP
+42 EQP
-49 PGVLEQMFGAG
+49 VGTLEQMFGAG

-65 FAKGAIVDPVLG
+65 FAKGAIVDPILG

-97 GNIRQVEQAVQ
+97 GNIRQYEKMTQ
-108 EGRQRLGSEG
+108 EGRQRVGSEG
-118 FDPYQLAGAVVSPI
+118 FDPYQLAGAVVSPV
-132 NRLAPTSAASSALG
+132 NKLAPTAAAPTALG

-164 TDVDNYIEEKIK
+164 TDVDNYIEEKMK

-210 QEGRTKALREYI
+210 EAGRTKALREYI
-222 TKLTGDKKDE
+222 NKLTGDKKQE

-243 VTGARPTAAEAVADI
+243 VTGARPTVAEAVSDI

-280 AQFAGRE
+280 ARFSARE

-296 ALRSVGGDEAA
+296 ALRTVGGDEAA
-307 LAAAQAQRNAT
+307 LAAAQAQRTAV
-318 TAPLREDALAQANI
+318 TAPMREDALGQANI
-332 AGQLMPRLEDEIAA
+332 AGQLVPRLEDEIASK
-346 RFASKGKALQ
+346 FASKGKALQ
-356 VGGRLETE
+356 VAGQLETQ
-364 ASQQQQLA
+364 AAQQQQRA
-372 RNFFP
+372 
-377 VPGFPRVSPELSQNF
+377 F
-392 DRVLGNIE
+392 DTVLGNIE
-400 GAVTS
+400 GAITA
-405 KNVAAQRQAE
+405 KNTAAQRQAE

-422 LESIAQNGFYPL
+422 LDSIAQNGFYPL

-449 PGIRASDLAQQTLSA
+449 PGIRASDLAQQSLSA

-471 LSNERGVIDS
+471 LSDVRGVIDS

-488 KEIGNTIKSLS
+488 KELGNTIKTLS

-507 KLVSRLDTNIKSYID
+507 KLVARLDTNLKSYID

-529 GTDWKKYLQ
+529 GTDWKKYLR
-538 TYEQASKKINQMEIG
+538 TYEQASTKINQMEIG

-594 KLDEVLEP
+594 KLEDVLEP
-602 KQIATINRVLADVQ
+602 AQINIINRVLADVQ

-623 LATKSRVAGAE
+623 LATKSRVVGAE

-646 LLTNTVLKAIK
+646 LLTNTVLKAVK

-670 MMLDPRKLV
+670 MMLDPRKLA

-694 TAFMSRLSDDVRE
+694 TAFMSRLTDDMRE
-707 AFRQTVTTQGLVRG
+707 AFRQAVTTQGLVRG
-721 GTEALTT
+721 GTEALTAP
-728 QEEM
+728 EEM